1 VQPPCLLCGHHPH
14 YRHNICKACLED
26 LPWAQPPIVNQTLG
40 YAYSAC
46 ALNYLPPINGL
57 IKQFKHQ
64 RNLAA
69 GCLLEYCLSKTISS
83 ALLEQQLLL
92 PQLLIPVPLHRTR
105 LRHRGFN
112 QAEFI
117 AHGLSK
123 HLHIPMCKNLCLRL
137 GDQAPLQG
145 QNRRQR
151 LRHMQGVFEVNTKE
165 VNSRLHS
172 IAIVDD
178 VTTTGATAQA
188 LSSCLQSAWPNPLHI
203 QLWCL
208 ARTPAPKTQ
217 LEW

>member
-1 VQPPCLLCGHHPH
+1 M
-14 YRHNICKACLED
+14 
-26 LPWAQPPIVNQTLG
+26 VNQTLG
-40 YAYSAC
+40 YTYSVC
-46 ALNYLPPINGL
+46 ALNYLPPVNGL

-69 GCLLEYCLSKTISS
+69 GRLLEFCLSQTISS
-83 ALLEQQLLL
+83 AISKQHLHR
-92 PQLLIPVPLHRTR
+92 PQVLIPVPLHRTR
-105 LRHRGFN
+105 LRQRGFN

-117 AHGLSK
+117 AQGLSK
-123 HLHIPMCKNLCLRL
+123 DLHIPMCNNLCRRL

-151 LRHMQGVFEVNTKE
+151 LRHMQGVFEVNTRE
-165 VNSRLHS
+165 VNARLHS
-172 IAIVDD
+172 IAIIDD

-188 LSSCLQSAWPNPLHI
+188 LSNCLQNAWAGPLHI

-208 ARTPAPKTQ
+208 ARTPAPNTQ